1 MFHHLKYRLF
11 AVNASF
17 ERRHFTVTLC
27 LQTASWREGDTAHQR
42 VEVCN
47 AFNPSY
53 EYNLFFT
60 HEAKGADRPDECNMV
75 LSWVSFMSMGSD
87 LRTLHHKS
95 ACFTLAS
102 FKG

>member
-1 MFHHLKYRLF
+1 MFHHLKYRHVV
-11 AVNASF
+11 VNASF

-27 LQTASWREGDTAHQR
+27 LRTASWREGDTAQCR

-60 HEAKGADRPDECNMV
+60 HEAKGADRSDECNMV
-75 LSWVSFMSMGSD
+75 LSWVSFVSMGSD

-95 ACFTLAS
+95 ERFALAS